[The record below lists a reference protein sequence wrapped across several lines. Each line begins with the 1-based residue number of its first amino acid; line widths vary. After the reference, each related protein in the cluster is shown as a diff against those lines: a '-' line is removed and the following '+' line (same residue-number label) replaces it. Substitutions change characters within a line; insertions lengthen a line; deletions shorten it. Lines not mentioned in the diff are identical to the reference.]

1 LNGKE
6 ESMAKKGSQ
15 PPEKFEPKGTLV
27 VVIIFLITL
36 IALWGSVYWIL
47 LSRGMTL

>member
-1 LNGKE
+1 
-6 ESMAKKGSQ
+6 MANKRIK
-15 PPEKFEPKGTLV
+15 PPEEFEPKGTLV

-36 IALWGSVYWIL
+36 VALWATVYWIL